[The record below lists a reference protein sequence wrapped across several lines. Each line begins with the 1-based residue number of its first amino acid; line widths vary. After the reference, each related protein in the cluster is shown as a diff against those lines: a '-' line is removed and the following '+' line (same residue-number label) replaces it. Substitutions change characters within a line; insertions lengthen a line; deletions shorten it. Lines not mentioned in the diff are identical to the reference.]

1 MPAFGIGHLRNVDFN
16 DEIID
21 YVKRINATLEPYGG
35 RFRVHGTPRLEV
47 LEGEWTDSLIVIEF
61 PDYERGKAWYES
73 PEYQELIPLRAD
85 NSEGDIF
92 LVDGVDEGYQ
102 ATELLAKVA

>member
-21 YVKRINATLEPYGG
+21 YIKRIDGTLEPYGG
-35 RFRVHGTPRLEV
+35 RFRIHGAPRAEV
-47 LEGEWTDSLIVIEF
+47 LEGDWTGDLIVIEF
-61 PDYERGKAWYES
+61 PDYDSAKAWYES
-73 PEYQELIPLRAD
+73 PAYQELIPLRAD
-85 NSEGDIF
+85 NSEGEI
-92 LVDGVDEGYQ
+92 LLIDGVPEGYR